1 MEKDIQSQLF
11 DCLTYLR
18 QSKFNSNYSK
28 SMVGEGQILL
38 YLTIEN
44 GLTPGIL
51 SEITALGTGRIA
63 NILKTMEEKGYII
76 RKKDEKDK
84 RKVYV
89 YVTEKGKAWH
99 EENKRKLD
107 EEVKNL
113 LNYIGKEDS
122 LELIRILNKI
132 VDFNNQNSNQKEGKK
147 C

>member
-1 MEKDIQSQLF
+1 MEKDIQNQLF
-11 DCLTYLR
+11 DCLTNLR

-63 NILKTMEEKGYII
+63 NILKTMEEKGYVI

-89 YVTEKGKAWH
+89 YVTEKGKIWH
-99 EENKRKLD
+99 EKNKRKLD

-113 LNYIGKEDS
+113 LNYLGKEDS

-132 VDFNNQNSNQKEGKK
+132 VDFNNQNTNQKEGK
-147 C
+147 

>member
-1 MEKDIQSQLF
+1 MEKDIQTQLM
-11 DCLTYLR
+11 DVLMNLR
-18 QSKFNSNYSK
+18 QSNFNNKFSK

-38 YLTIEN
+38 YLSLEN
-44 GLTPGIL
+44 GLTPGLL
-51 SEITALGTGRIA
+51 SEITELGTGRIA

-89 YVTEKGKAWH
+89 YVTEKGKKWH
-99 EENKRKLD
+99 NENKTKLD
-107 EEVKNL
+107 EEINNV
-113 LNYIGKEDS
+113 LNYIGQKDS

-132 VDFNNQNSNQKEGKK
+132 VNYNKKINEKEGKI

>member
-1 MEKDIQSQLF
+1 MEKDIQDQLM
-11 DCLTYLR
+11 DVLMNLR
-18 QSKFNSNYSK
+18 QSNFNSKYSK

-38 YLTIEN
+38 YLTLEN

-51 SEITALGTGRIA
+51 SEITELGTGRIA

-89 YVTEKGKAWH
+89 YVTEKGKQWH
-99 EENKRKLD
+99 NENKTKLD
-107 EEVKNL
+107 EEIKNV
-113 LNYIGKEDS
+113 LNYIGQKDS
-122 LELIRILNKI
+122 IELIRILKKI
-132 VDFNNQNSNQKEGKK
+132 VDYNTLENQKEGIK

>member
-1 MEKDIQSQLF
+1 MEKDIQDQLM
-11 DCLTYLR
+11 DVLMNLR
-18 QSKFNSNYSK
+18 QSNFNSKYSK

-38 YLTIEN
+38 YLTLEN

-51 SEITALGTGRIA
+51 SEITELGTGRIA

-89 YVTEKGKAWH
+89 YVTEKGKQWH
-99 EENKRKLD
+99 NENKTKLD
-107 EEVKNL
+107 EEIKNV
-113 LNYIGKEDS
+113 LNYIGQKDS
-122 LELIRILNKI
+122 IELIRILKKI
-132 VDFNNQNSNQKEGKK
+132 VDYNTLKNQKEGVK

>member
-1 MEKDIQSQLF
+1 MEKDIQDQLM
-11 DCLTYLR
+11 DVLMNLR
-18 QSKFNSNYSK
+18 QSNFNSKYSK

-38 YLTIEN
+38 YLTLEN

-51 SEITALGTGRIA
+51 SEITELGTGRVA

-89 YVTEKGKAWH
+89 YVTEKGKQWH
-99 EENKRKLD
+99 NENKTKLD
-107 EEVKNL
+107 EEIKNV
-113 LNYIGKEDS
+113 LNYIGQKDS
-122 LELIRILNKI
+122 IELIRILKKI
-132 VDFNNQNSNQKEGKK
+132 VDYNTLKNQKEGVK